1 MGDNS
6 SSGSL
11 QKAGF
16 QEEALPHLDAV
27 YRFAL
32 RLAAGNAD
40 LAEDVAQDTFVR
52 AYKSW
57 HTYTRGTNC
66 RSWLF
71 TICRTTFL
79 QHRQRSARRGVAA
92 SDVFS
97 DGQVDDAHGAQAI
110 GSSPPKRP
118 DEELFGQIDPLVTR
132 AIDALPEVFRE
143 VLVASDLHGF
153 SYEEIGEL
161 LDIPIGT
168 VRSRLHRGR
177 RMLQE
182 QLREYAVEM
191 GYIDQD

>member
-1 MGDNS
+1 MGDGS
-6 SSGSL
+6 STGNL

-32 RLAAGNAD
+32 RLAAGDAD

-79 QHRQRSARRGVAA
+79 QHRQRAARRGVSA
-92 SDVFS
+92 SDAFP
-97 DGQVDDAHGAQAI
+97 DADVGEVGGTEAI
-110 GSSPPKRP
+110 ATGPPKRP
-118 DEELFGQIDPLVTR
+118 DEALFEKIDPLVTR
-132 AIDALPEVFRE
+132 AIDALPDVFRE
-143 VLVASDLHGF
+143 ALVASDLHGF
-153 SYEEIGEL
+153 SYEEISEL

-168 VRSRLHRGR
+168 VRSRLDRGR

-182 QLREYAVEM
+182 QLRDYAVEM

>member
-1 MGDNS
+1 MGE
-6 SSGSL
+6 GSPTEDL
-11 QKAGF
+11 RKEGF

-32 RLAAGNAD
+32 RLAAGDAD

-79 QHRQRSARRGVAA
+79 QHLQRSGRRGVAA
-92 SDVFS
+92 SDAFEE
-97 DGQVDDAHGAQAI
+97 GGLDDTRGKEAI
-110 GSSPPKRP
+110 ASGPPKRP
-118 DEELFGQIDPLVTR
+118 DEELFGKIDPLVTR
-132 AIDALPEVFRE
+132 AIDALPDVFRE
-143 VLVASDLHGF
+143 ALVASDLHGF

-161 LDIPIGT
+161 LDIPVGT

-191 GYIDQD
+191 GYIDEE

>member
-1 MGDNS
+1 MGDKS
-6 SSGSL
+6 SSGNL
-11 QKAGF
+11 EKAGF

-27 YRFAL
+27 YRFAI

-40 LAEDVAQDTFVR
+40 LAEDVVQDTFVR

-57 HTYTRGTNC
+57 HTYTPGTNC

-92 SDVFS
+92 SDAFT
-97 DGQVDDAHGAQAI
+97 DGQIDDAHGAEAI
-110 GSSPPKRP
+110 GPSPPKRP
-118 DEELFGQIDPLVTR
+118 DEELFGEIDPLVTR
-132 AIDALPEVFRE
+132 AIDALPDVFRE
-143 VLVASDLHGF
+143 AVVASDLHGF

-161 LDIPIGT
+161 LGVPIGT

-182 QLREYAVEM
+182 QLSEYAIEM

>member
-1 MGDNS
+1 MGD
-6 SSGSL
+6 GSPTGNL
-11 QKAGF
+11 QKEGF

-79 QHRQRSARRGVAA
+79 QHLQRSGRRGVAA
-92 SDVFS
+92 SDLFEE
-97 DGQVDDAHGAQAI
+97 GGLDDAGGKEAI
-110 GSSPPKRP
+110 AAGPPKRP
-118 DEELFGQIDPLVTR
+118 DEELFGKIDPLVTR
-132 AIDALPEVFRE
+132 AIDALPDVFRE
-143 VLVASDLHGF
+143 ALVASDLHGF
-153 SYEEIGEL
+153 SYEEISEL
-161 LDIPIGT
+161 LDVPVGT

-182 QLREYAVEM
+182 QLRDYAVEM
-191 GYIDQD
+191 GYIDPE